1 MLVKVKTEGE
11 HKHLYSPSVL
21 TFTSTCVHPLF
32 YPSQA
37 PVFTPCFTLHKHL
50 CSPPVLP
57 FTSTC
62 VHPLFLVR
70 SMLLIFIVFC
80 CCWFFFVL
88 CSILPVSLDC
98 PFWIVPSVFSYVDLL
113 LICNNFLKQKVRSF
127 M

>member
-1 MLVKVKTEGE
+1 MS
-11 HKHLYSPSVL
+11 HSL
-21 TFTSTCVHPLF
+21 TFPRLKYINNMADVLKKTGTA

-37 PVFTPCFTLHKHL
+37 PVFTLCFNLHKHL
-50 CSPPVLP
+50 CSPSVLP